1 MKCVVHLDIDL
12 IPKEF
17 ESPEEA
23 IEFVEKYMN
32 NVPLDAGDARLA
44 VRWRRDDLYPNNYCE
59 YTKEQLLAEITANGE
74 VTLQL
79 AGVVGDDIV
88 AGEIATIIT
97 AERDRKEV
105 AEADAELEKL
115 SAELKGSGM
124 SIRRPISA
132 SSKPRKRK
140 RKK

>member
-17 ESPEEA
+17 ESPEAA
-23 IEFVEKYMN
+23 IEFVERYME
-32 NVPLDAGDARLA
+32 NVPVDEGDAKLS

-59 YTKEQLLAEITANGE
+59 YTKEQLLEEIKAKGE
-74 VTLQL
+74 ITLQL

-88 AGEIATIIT
+88 AGGIATIIT
-97 AERDRKEV
+97 AEKDKKEV
-105 AEADAELEKL
+105 AEAEAELEKL
-115 SAELKGSGM
+115 TAELKGSGM
-124 SIRRPISA
+124 TIRRPLSA